1 MKSSRHTELGL
12 GIAKFFQDYLP
23 GQRGMSPHTVRSYRD
38 AVVLLLQFMAR
49 DSGRRVEQ
57 LQIGDLTA
65 ERVTRFLQFLE
76 TDRHNSIVTRNSRLG
91 AIHVFARFLA
101 AERPEHLA
109 SLQRVVNI
117 RFKRG
122 ARDAPIEYLEGTEM
136 QAVLKS
142 IDRTRAAGQR
152 DYVLFALMFNTGARV
167 QEILNLR
174 RQDLRLDAPCQ
185 VRLLG
190 KRNKLRLCP
199 LWPAT
204 AKLLREYIQE
214 RCSSEQGPADAL
226 LFKNARGQQLT
237 RFGVRYLLRKYV
249 AAASRVAPALRDKRI
264 HPHSLRHGTA
274 IALLKSGVDFATI
287 SQWLGHVQLNTT
299 MRYARADIDL
309 KRQALS
315 QIFPDALAPP
325 RAGQLVI
332 KGPEIIPWLR
342 RL

>member
-1 MKSSRHTELGL
+1 MKSRRHTELGL
-12 GIAKFFQDYLP
+12 CIAKFFEDYLP

-49 DSGRRVEQ
+49 DTHKRVEQ
-57 LQIGDLTA
+57 LQIADLTA
-65 ERVTRFLQFLE
+65 ECVTRFLNFLE
-76 TDRHNSIVTRNSRLG
+76 TERHNSIVTRNSRLG
-91 AIHVFARFLA
+91 TIHVFARFLA
-101 AERPEHLA
+101 AEHPEHLA
-109 SLQRVVNI
+109 SLQRVINI

-122 ARDAPIEYLEGTEM
+122 ARDAPIEYLEGGEM
-136 QAVLKS
+136 QAMLKS
-142 IDRTRAAGQR
+142 IDRTRRGGQR
-152 DYVLFALMFNTGARV
+152 DYVLFAMMFNTGARV

-174 RQDLRLDAPCQ
+174 RRDVRLDAPCQ

-199 LWPAT
+199 LWPVT
-204 AKLLREYIQE
+204 AKLLRDFIEQQ
-214 RCSSEQGPADAL
+214 RSSDQDPANAP
-226 LFKNARGQQLT
+226 LFTNARGQQLT
-237 RFGVRYLLRKYV
+237 RFGVRYLLRKHLT
-249 AAASRVAPALRDKRI
+249 AASRAAPTLRDKRI

-287 SQWLGHVQLNTT
+287 AQWMGHAQLNTT

-315 QIFPDALAPP
+315 QVFPEALAPP
-325 RAGQLVI
+325 RAGHLVI